1 MLEESESLKKQT
13 FLGLSKEE
21 FGPMALLPS
30 GCHYCYFSPRGS
42 LAIVDGDGEPPQA
55 QWK

>member
-55 QWK
+55 Q